1 MVGMGMLVRMGATSP
16 PVSWSQA
23 LLRELH
29 IQNLAVIQDITV
41 ELHPGLNCFTGQT
54 GAGKS
59 LVIGALEILLGL
71 RQATDMLRKGAAE
84 GRVSGVFHIASEN
97 LRQEIANATDLPV
110 EKEPELI
117 IARRLFE
124 SGRTSASLNG
134 NPITGA
140 MLKQVGEIL
149 VDVHGQHDAQFLL
162 KPGNQLAVIDEFGG
176 STGLRERFSELFQQR
191 QGLLAQQRELSTS
204 RTLRRQ
210 QLELYE
216 FQAKEIDDA
225 QLVAGEHEELTA
237 RGRLLS
243 NVEKIKRTAG
253 AAYGALYE
261 EEGSIIERLRATL
274 AVMLELT
281 ELDESLQGIS
291 TQVKD
296 AASGLDDAAFSLRR
310 YVDKL
315 DLDPAELT
323 EVNDRLNLV
332 NRMIDKYTGRVAGA
346 GLEEVLAYRQ
356 QIGGH
361 IEELRGQ
368 DQDFSM
374 IADTIAGLEK
384 QLREVGKQLTA
395 ARKKAAEKLRPLV
408 HGQLADLGMKEAAF
422 EIEFQSLEILGES
435 SKPKAPTSKQGG
447 SALAGVM
454 AEMKVG
460 ADDFSTA
467 SGLETVEF
475 MIAPNP
481 GQPARPLRRIAS
493 GGELSRV
500 MLALKGILAHRGG
513 ADRVSVLVFDEIDAN
528 VGGRMG
534 TIIGEKL
541 RDLAAVHQVLCITHL
556 PQIAAFADRHL
567 TIRKQTGARDTVT
580 TVAVMDGDPRVQ
592 ELAEMTT
599 GKDVTPTALAQ
610 ARELLQI
617 AQARHSAGKSKSVAV
632 KSRK

>member
-1 MVGMGMLVRMGATSP
+1 MLGRMAATSLSSP
-16 PVSWSQA
+16 PARPFVENPT

-71 RQATDMLRKGAAE
+71 RPATDMLRKGAAE

-134 NPITGA
+134 HPITGA

-162 KPGNQLAVIDEFGG
+162 KPANQLAVIDEFGG
-176 STGLRERFSELFQQR
+176 STGMRERFSELFQQR

-216 FQAKEIDDA
+216 FQAKEIDA
-225 QLVAGEHEELTA
+225 VELVAGEHEELAA
-237 RGRLLS
+237 RHRVLS
-243 NVEKIKRTAG
+243 NLERIKKEAG
-253 AAYGALYE
+253 VAYGGLYE

-296 AASGLDDAAFSLRR
+296 AAAGLDDAAFSLRR

-315 DLDPAELT
+315 DLDPGELT

-332 NRMIDKYTGRVAGA
+332 NRMIDKYTGRVAGGA
-346 GLEEVLAYRQ
+346 G
-356 QIGGH
+356 GG
-361 IEELRGQ
+361 
-368 DQDFSM
+368 
-374 IADTIAGLEK
+374 
-384 QLREVGKQLTA
+384 
-395 ARKKAAEKLRPLV
+395 
-408 HGQLADLGMKEAAF
+408 
-422 EIEFQSLEILGES
+422 
-435 SKPKAPTSKQGG
+435 
-447 SALAGVM
+447 AGVS
-454 AEMKVG
+454 A
-460 ADDFSTA
+460 ADWRA
-467 SGLETVEF
+467 Y
-475 MIAPNP
+475 
-481 GQPARPLRRIAS
+481 
-493 GGELSRV
+493 
-500 MLALKGILAHRGG
+500 
-513 ADRVSVLVFDEIDAN
+513 
-528 VGGRMG
+528 
-534 TIIGEKL
+534 
-541 RDLAAVHQVLCITHL
+541 
-556 PQIAAFADRHL
+556 
-567 TIRKQTGARDTVT
+567 
-580 TVAVMDGDPRVQ
+580 
-592 ELAEMTT
+592 
-599 GKDVTPTALAQ
+599 
-610 ARELLQI
+610 
-617 AQARHSAGKSKSVAV
+617 
-632 KSRK
+632 